1 MLTPNRSYY
10 CFVRTLLLSK
20 IEAITVDTLK
30 VTHYET
36 FSLRPDE
43 LDVSGSRFHD
53 MCAFVAQSHRTI
65 LMKPCMPEIH
75 VRILC
80 SPCALP

>member
-1 MLTPNRSYY
+1 MSERFADISSAHHVLCREPRYNSILLLLTSNRSYY
-10 CFVRTLLLSK
+10 CFFRTLLLSK
-20 IEAITVDTLK
+20 IEASTVDTLK

-53 MCAFVAQSHRTI
+53 MCAFVAQ
-65 LMKPCMPEIH
+65 
-75 VRILC
+75 
-80 SPCALP
+80 